1 MKKTKKAIGWCMST
15 LLMLITLITG
25 ANAGVMLADASNLPD
40 AGKTEGG
47 NGGVSTP
54 PAGIATE
61 TEGRKD
67 GDPEFY
73 TKDIDSKIVKIRP
86 MATPVD
92 QISRYAKAQHSD
104 SFEVKYYS
112 VGTRP
117 IRCTTSDDINAQVSG
132 ASISLPVDDA
142 NMFTLDDTIRVVG
155 IKAKYDYQGVAYDQD
170 DENTPDLVLCVCGK
184 NSETGMPTVYAV
196 NGNKDASGATIYVPA
211 IPAGTK
217 LVRMGKACGELDVQT
232 GRFNNIPTSEIQY
245 CQNFMIQIEQSKFDE
260 IASKEVDWSFSDIEE
275 DGIYDMRLAQEN
287 TFLWGDKHVIYHPTK
302 DGMATWFTGGIWY
315 MAGKDIEVGEWDN
328 NKQCAVISDDNLVDI
343 TKDLF
348 VGTGIGNKRKI
359 LFCGSDLLSAFSK
372 IKSDKFRLKDTVEV
386 WNLKFKSWDT
396 DFGEVLTIHHE
407 LFDLNGM
414 SDCGFAMDPEY
425 LTKKTHVSWG
435 RNILD
440 LKKAGIRNTNAVVLQ
455 EVSCLYLRYA
465 KAHARMRLAQ
475 SPTVT
480 GITLSASTMTLHTTG
495 TTQGQ
500 LSATLS
506 PEGASAPISWSS
518 SNTSIATVNDSG
530 KVTAVAAGSATIT
543 ATCGA
548 FTATCT
554 VTVVGKVAN
563 PTFSPSEEAFDSSVD
578 VTLAS
583 TTGSASIYYTTDGT
597 NPTSASTL
605 YSGAIT
611 LSATTTI
618 KAIAIKDGMDDSD
631 VVSKTYTKN

>member
-1 MKKTKKAIGWCMST
+1 MS
-15 LLMLITLITG
+15 LVLMLMTLVTG
-25 ANAGVMLADASNLPD
+25 AHAGVMLADASNLPD
-40 AGKTEGG
+40 AGKMTGGEGNMG
-47 NGGVSTP
+47 KDGKGMANES
-54 PAGIATE
+54 E
-61 TEGRKD
+61 DRQD

-73 TKDIDSKIVKIRP
+73 TKDIDQRIVKIRP
-86 MATPVD
+86 MATPID
-92 QISRYAKAQHSD
+92 QISRYAKAQKSD

-117 IRCTTSDDINAQVSG
+117 IRCKTSDAVNAQVSG

-155 IKAKYDYQGVAYDQD
+155 VKAKYDYQGTAYDPD
-170 DENTPDLVLCVCGK
+170 DENTPDLVLCVCGR

-196 NGNKDASGATIYVPA
+196 NGNKDAGGATIYVPA
-211 IPAGTK
+211 IASGTT

-260 IASKEVDWSFSDIEE
+260 IASKEVDWSFSDLEE

-287 TFLWGDKHVIYHPTK
+287 TYLWGDKHVIYHPTK

-315 MAGKDIEVGEWDN
+315 MAGKDIEVGEWDATT
-328 NKQCAVISDDNLVDI
+328 QSAVITDDNLVDI

-359 LFCGSDLLSAFSK
+359 LFCGSDMLAAFSK
-372 IKSDKFRLKDTVEV
+372 IKSEKFRLKDTVEV

-407 LFDLNGM
+407 LFDMNGM

-440 LKKAGIRNTNAVVLQ
+440 LKKAGVRNTNAVVLQ

-465 KAHARMRLAQ
+465 KAHARMRLAK
-475 SPTVT
+475 SPAVT
-480 GITLSASTMTLHTTG
+480 GISLSASSAALSLAG
-495 TTQGQ
+495 TNTAQ
-500 LSATLS
+500 LAATLT
-506 PEGASAPISWSS
+506 PTGAAGEVTWSS
-518 SNTSIATVNDSG
+518 SDSTKATVSETG
-530 KVTAVAAGSATIT
+530 LVTGVAEGSATIT

-548 FTATCT
+548 FSATCS
-554 VTVVGKVAN
+554 VTV
-563 PTFSPSEEAFDSSVD
+563 
-578 VTLAS
+578 
-583 TTGSASIYYTTDGT
+583 SA
-597 NPTSASTL
+597 
-605 YSGAIT
+605 
-611 LSATTTI
+611 
-618 KAIAIKDGMDDSD
+618 
-631 VVSKTYTKN
+631 